1 MTMSKCLLKMG
12 DDGTYFFRPFQVIV
26 DLCSGCGID
35 IADGECWAVAVSMYT
50 LQGFV
55 CSRNDLCY

>member
-1 MTMSKCLLKMG
+1 MVRI
-12 DDGTYFFRPFQVIV
+12 FFRPFQVIV

-55 CSRNDLCY
+55 CPRNDLCYSALML